1 VVSDI
6 SETLR
11 EQKGRHEVAE
21 KEDGDDQPR
30 GVLDAHS
37 RSTPFTMSA
46 TSAKNAPVRITNTR
60 SDICLYSSHRVAW
73 ECDHDGSLC
82 PETGCAEVLT
92 GS

>member
-1 VVSDI
+1 VSDI

-11 EQKGRHEVAE
+11 EQKGRHQVAE
-21 KEDGDDQPR
+21 QEDGDEKSR

-37 RSTPFTMSA
+37 RSTPLTMSEA
-46 TSAKNAPVRITNTR
+46 SAKNATVRITNTR

-73 ECDHDGSLC
+73 KCDHDGSLC
-82 PETGCAEVLT
+82 PETGCVDALT

>member
-21 KEDGDDQPR
+21 EEDGDDKPR

-37 RSTPFTMSA
+37 RSTPLTISEA
-46 TSAKNAPVRITNTR
+46 SAKNATVRITNTR
-60 SDICLYSSHRVAW
+60 SDMHGLQSSGGPFVGHPVSLYPA
-73 ECDHDGSLC
+73 CDVRQGS
-82 PETGCAEVLT
+82 
-92 GS
+92 

>member
-21 KEDGDDQPR
+21 EEDGDGEPG

-37 RSTPFTMSA
+37 RSTPLRMSEA
-46 TSAKNAPVRITNTR
+46 SAKNAPVRMTNTR
-60 SDICLYSSHRVAW
+60 SDMHGLQSSGGLVSATR
-73 ECDHDGSLC
+73 
-82 PETGCAEVLT
+82 
-92 GS
+92 